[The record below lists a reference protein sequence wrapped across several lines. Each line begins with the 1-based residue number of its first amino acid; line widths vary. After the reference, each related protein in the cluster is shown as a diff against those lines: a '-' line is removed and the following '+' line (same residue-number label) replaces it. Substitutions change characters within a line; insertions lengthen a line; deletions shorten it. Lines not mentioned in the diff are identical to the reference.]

1 MREYR
6 HTPRAWRSDTEAASL
21 TGLMIGASPR
31 GLGQLGILGILE
43 ADSLSSSSTADIP
56 PSQPV
61 VHPRRLQAG
70 DLTVPDIQEQVR
82 APELQVPRQAEVLA
96 SRGHPYPD
104 VLIVGDST
112 LGSVT
117 VPQVPV
123 SLAAIRVM

>member
-1 MREYR
+1 M
-6 HTPRAWRSDTEAASL
+6 T
-21 TGLMIGASPR
+21 GASPR
-31 GLGQLGILGILE
+31 GLGQLGIPGILE
-43 ADSLSSSSTADIP
+43 AGSLSSSSSTADIP

-96 SRGHPYPD
+96 SRGHLYPD

-112 LGSVT
+112 RGSVT

-123 SLAAIRVM
+123 SLAASRVM